1 MRIVVKIGT
10 STLAH
15 PGGRLNIRNVEE
27 LVKVLAD
34 LKNAGH
40 EIILVSSGA
49 IGMGIGKLNMDRSHM
64 DVPAKQAAA
73 AVGQCELM
81 HTYDTLFLKYSHT
94 VGQILITSEDIE
106 DPERRENFEN
116 TMKTLLEF
124 GALPVVNENDT
135 VATTEINSVGDNDTL
150 GAIVAKTIGA
160 DILVLMSDIDGLFT
174 ADPNKDADAR
184 LIEIVE
190 EITSEIE
197 SFAGGAGS
205 ELGTGGMSTKIGAAR
220 MVTQSGCDMV
230 IINGNYP
237 EKLYDIVE
245 GKTAGTLFKGN
256 RK

>member
-1 MRIVVKIGT
+1 MRIVVKVGT

-27 LVKVLAD
+27 LVKVLSD

-64 DVPAKQAAA
+64 DMPAKQAAA

-106 DPERRENFEN
+106 DSERRSNFQN
-116 TMKTLLEF
+116 TMKTLLRF

-150 GAIVAKTIGA
+150 GAIIAKTIDA
-160 DILVLMSDIDGLFT
+160 DILILMSDIDGLFT
-174 ADPNKDADAR
+174 ADPNRDPDAR
-184 LIEIVE
+184 LIETVE
-190 EITSEIE
+190 EITKEIE
-197 SFAGGAGS
+197 AFAGDACS
-205 ELGTGGMSTKIGAAR
+205 ELGTGGMATKIGAAQ
-220 MVTQSGCDMV
+220 MVTESGCDMV

-237 EKLYDIVE
+237 DKLYDIVE
-245 GKTAGTLFKGN
+245 GKSAGTLF
-256 RK
+256 RARR

>member
-49 IGMGIGKLNMDRSHM
+49 IGMGIGKLNMDRECM
-64 DVPAKQAAA
+64 DIPAKQAAA

-81 HTYDTLFLKYSHT
+81 HTYDTLFLRYNHT
-94 VGQILITSEDIE
+94 VGQILITSEDID
-106 DPERRENFEN
+106 DPERRKNFEN
-116 TMKTLLEF
+116 TMLTLLDF

-135 VATTEINSVGDNDTL
+135 VATTEIHSVGDNDTL
-150 GAIVAKTIGA
+150 GAIVAKTINA
-160 DILVLMSDIDGLFT
+160 DILILMSDIDGLFT
-174 ADPNKDADAR
+174 ADPNKDPSAR
-184 LIEIVE
+184 LIETVE
-190 EITSEIE
+190 EITKEVE
-197 SFAGGAGS
+197 AFAGGAGS
-205 ELGTGGMSTKIGAAR
+205 SLGTGGMATKISAAQ
-220 MVTQSGCDMV
+220 MVTAAGCDMV
-230 IINGNYP
+230 IINGNNP
-237 EKLYDIVE
+237 ELLYDIVE
-245 GKTAGTLFKGN
+245 GRTAGTLFKGN

>member
-1 MRIVVKIGT
+1 MRIVVKVGT

-27 LVKVLAD
+27 LVKVLSD

-64 DVPAKQAAA
+64 DMPAKQAAA

-94 VGQILITSEDIE
+94 VGQILITSEDI
-106 DPERRENFEN
+106 DDLERRSNFQN
-116 TMKTLLEF
+116 TMKTLLKF

-150 GAIVAKTIGA
+150 GAIIAKTIDA
-160 DILVLMSDIDGLFT
+160 DILILMSDIDGLFT
-174 ADPNKDADAR
+174 ADPNRDPDAR
-184 LIEIVE
+184 LIETVE
-190 EITSEIE
+190 EITKEIE
-197 SFAGGAGS
+197 AFAGDACS
-205 ELGTGGMSTKIGAAR
+205 ELGTGGMATKIGAAQ
-220 MVTQSGCDMV
+220 MVTESGCDMV

-237 EKLYDIVE
+237 DKLYDIVE
-245 GKTAGTLFKGN
+245 GKSAGTLF
-256 RK
+256 RARR

>member
-1 MRIVVKIGT
+1 
-10 STLAH
+10 
-15 PGGRLNIRNVEE
+15 
-27 LVKVLAD
+27 
-34 LKNAGH
+34 
-40 EIILVSSGA
+40 
-49 IGMGIGKLNMDRSHM
+49 
-64 DVPAKQAAA
+64 
-73 AVGQCELM
+73 
-81 HTYDTLFLKYSHT
+81 
-94 VGQILITSEDIE
+94 
-106 DPERRENFEN
+106 
-116 TMKTLLEF
+116 
-124 GALPVVNENDT
+124 
-135 VATTEINSVGDNDTL
+135 
-150 GAIVAKTIGA
+150 
-160 DILVLMSDIDGLFT
+160 MSDIDGLFT

>member
-81 HTYDTLFLKYSHT
+81 HTYDTLFLRYSHT
-94 VGQILITSEDIE
+94 VGQILITSEDID
-106 DPERRENFEN
+106 DPERRQNFEN

-150 GAIVAKTIGA
+150 GAIVAKAIGA
-160 DILVLMSDIDGLFT
+160 DVLVLMSDIDGLFT
-174 ADPNKDADAR
+174 ADPNKDSSAR

-190 EITSEIE
+190 EITGEIE
-197 SFAGGAGS
+197 SFAGDSGS
-205 ELGTGGMSTKIGAAR
+205 DLGTGGMATKIGAAQ
-220 MVTQSGCDMV
+220 MVTESGCDMV
-230 IINGNYP
+230 IINGNNP

-245 GKTAGTLFKGN
+245 GKRAGTLF
-256 RK
+256 RASR

>member
-1 MRIVVKIGT
+1 MRIVVKVGT

-27 LVKVLAD
+27 LVKVLSD

-64 DVPAKQAAA
+64 DMPAKQAAA

-106 DPERRENFEN
+106 DSERRSNFQN
-116 TMKTLLEF
+116 TMKTLLKF

-150 GAIVAKTIGA
+150 GAIIAKTIDA
-160 DILVLMSDIDGLFT
+160 DILILMSDIDGLFT
-174 ADPNKDADAR
+174 ADPNRDPDAR
-184 LIEIVE
+184 LIETVE
-190 EITSEIE
+190 EITKEIE
-197 SFAGGAGS
+197 AFAGDASS
-205 ELGTGGMSTKIGAAR
+205 ELGTGGMATKIGAAQ
-220 MVTQSGCDMV
+220 MVTESGCDMV

-237 EKLYDIVE
+237 DKLYDLVE
-245 GKTAGTLFKGN
+245 GKSAGTLF
-256 RK
+256 RARR

>member
-1 MRIVVKIGT
+1 MRIVVKVGT

-27 LVKVLAD
+27 LVKVLSD

-64 DVPAKQAAA
+64 DMPAKQAAA

-106 DPERRENFEN
+106 DSERRSNFQN
-116 TMKTLLEF
+116 TMQTLLKF

-150 GAIVAKTIGA
+150 GAIIAKTIDA
-160 DILVLMSDIDGLFT
+160 DILILMSDIDGLFT
-174 ADPNKDADAR
+174 ADPNRDPDAR
-184 LIEIVE
+184 LIETVD
-190 EITSEIE
+190 EITKEIE
-197 SFAGGAGS
+197 AFAGDACS
-205 ELGTGGMSTKIGAAR
+205 ELGTGGMATKIGAAQ
-220 MVTQSGCDMV
+220 MVTESGCDMV

-237 EKLYDIVE
+237 DKLYDIVE
-245 GKTAGTLFKGN
+245 GKSAGTLF
-256 RK
+256 RARR

>member
-34 LKNAGH
+34 LKNAGN

-49 IGMGIGKLNMDRSHM
+49 IGMGIGKLNMDRAHM
-64 DVPAKQAAA
+64 DIPEKQAAA

-81 HTYDTLFLKYSHT
+81 HTYDTLFLKYSHN
-94 VGQILITSEDIE
+94 VGQILITSEDI
-106 DPERRENFEN
+106 DDAERRGNFEN

-124 GALPVVNENDT
+124 GALPIVNENDT

-150 GAIVAKTIGA
+150 GAIVAKTIDA
-160 DILVLMSDIDGLFT
+160 DVLVLMSDIDGLFT
-174 ADPNKDADAR
+174 ADPNKDPSAK
-184 LIEIVE
+184 LIEEVDEITE
-190 EITSEIE
+190 EIV

-205 ELGTGGMSTKIGAAR
+205 SLGTGGMATKLGAAQ
-220 MVTQSGCDMV
+220 MVTEAGCDMI
-230 IINGNYP
+230 IINGNNP
-237 EKLYDIVE
+237 DKLYDIVE
-245 GKTAGTLFKGN
+245 GKKAGTLFKGK
-256 RK
+256 R

>member
-27 LVKVLAD
+27 LVKVLSD

-49 IGMGIGKLNMDRSHM
+49 IGMGIGKLNMNREHM
-64 DVPAKQAAA
+64 DIPAKQAAA

-106 DPERRENFEN
+106 DPERRANFEN
-116 TMKTLLEF
+116 TMKTLLKF

-150 GAIVAKTIGA
+150 GAIVAKTIDA
-160 DILVLMSDIDGLFT
+160 DILILMSDIDGLFT
-174 ADPNKDADAR
+174 SDPNKDPDAR
-184 LIEIVE
+184 LIETVE
-190 EITSEIE
+190 EITKEIE
-197 SFAGGAGS
+197 AFAGDACS
-205 ELGTGGMSTKIGAAR
+205 DLGTGGMATKIGAAQ
-220 MVTQSGCDMV
+220 MVTESGCDMV

-237 EKLYDIVE
+237 DKLYDIVE
-245 GKTAGTLFKGN
+245 GKSAGTLF
-256 RK
+256 RASR